1 MEKVYTQVSHKIAV
15 KNIKAMFKASSQ
27 TQIDA
32 GMAWYQNAQD
42 QAQAIAIK
50 HDMPVYIV
58 VAVIAALSPNNKWAR
73 NLQNADDLIAGFI
86 AGDAI
91 ETIKVSTY
99 HKMKQK
105 AWAILQDIPDYD
117 MAKTMLNGQKITSFF
132 MDIMG
137 EFNVTIDGH
146 ARNIAYNERVGLT
159 DDRTNIGVREYRAL
173 QEAYY
178 DAARDLDLMPYQ
190 LQAITWTA
198 WRELHGIVQAM
209 DIQNISPNR
218 LVPYYLMSSYLYYH
232 ANAQV
237 LTDADYDQ
245 ICKRLLFEW
254 DNISHPHKGLVTRA
268 DLEAGTGYAIKYT
281 NMIKGAAM
289 AWLAENK

>member
-105 AWAILQDIPDYD
+105 AWSILQDIPDYD

-190 LQAITWTA
+190 LQAITWTT
-198 WRELHGIVQAM
+198 WRELHGIV
-209 DIQNISPNR
+209 
-218 LVPYYLMSSYLYYH
+218 
-232 ANAQV
+232 
-237 LTDADYDQ
+237 
-245 ICKRLLFEW
+245 
-254 DNISHPHKGLVTRA
+254 
-268 DLEAGTGYAIKYT
+268 
-281 NMIKGAAM
+281 
-289 AWLAENK
+289 